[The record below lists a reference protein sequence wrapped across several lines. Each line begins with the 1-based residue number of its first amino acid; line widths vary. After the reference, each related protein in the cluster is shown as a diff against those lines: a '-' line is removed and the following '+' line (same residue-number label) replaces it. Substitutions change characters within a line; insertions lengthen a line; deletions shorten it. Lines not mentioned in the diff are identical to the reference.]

1 MYYADLLNLLMNKAE
16 EAFGKRKQGI
26 NIKGVQFDAA
36 GPCIYF
42 NNKDLTDITIY
53 ISNKCRGNFNFAAF
67 QIAHE
72 VIHCLCPNF
81 ITDVTYL
88 EEGLATFFQTQV
100 SNIQIE
106 SSATNYITARELV
119 SKLLEFDSN
128 IIKEA
133 REIEPNISKISKDL
147 LARFYGGDDEELLD
161 IITSPFY

>member
-53 ISNKCRGNFNFAAF
+53 ISNKCRGNFNLATF

-72 VIHCLCPNF
+72 VIHCLYPNLMRRCNLF
-81 ITDVTYL
+81 RRGTCNI
-88 EEGLATFFQTQV
+88 F
-100 SNIQIE
+100 SN
-106 SSATNYITARELV
+106 SSLNLYTN
-119 SKLLEFDSN
+119 
-128 IIKEA
+128 
-133 REIEPNISKISKDL
+133 
-147 LARFYGGDDEELLD
+147 
-161 IITSPFY
+161 

>member
-53 ISNKCRGNFNFAAF
+53 ISNKCRGNFNLATF

-72 VIHCLCPNF
+72 VIHCLYPNL
-81 ITDVTYL
+81 IEDVTYL

-100 SNIQIE
+100 STCIQIE
-106 SSATNYITARELV
+106 SGATKYITARELV
-119 SKLLEFDSN
+119 SKLLEFDNN
-128 IIKEA
+128 IIKAA
-133 REIEPNISKISKDL
+133 REVEPNISKISKDICV
-147 LARFYGGDDEELLD
+147 R
-161 IITSPFY
+161 